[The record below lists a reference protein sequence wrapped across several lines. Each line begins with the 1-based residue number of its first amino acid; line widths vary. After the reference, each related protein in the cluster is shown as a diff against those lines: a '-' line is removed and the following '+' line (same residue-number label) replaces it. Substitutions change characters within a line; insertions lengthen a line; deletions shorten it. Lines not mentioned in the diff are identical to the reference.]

1 MSASK
6 ENKPLQEQIDSGVMN
21 EKELEE
27 QEKLRQEK
35 QAKRNSIL
43 YAVIAV
49 VFVIVA
55 IASVIWRSNVIP
67 RKSTA
72 VTIDGEKYTAA
83 EVSFYYQNAFQAF
96 VNNYSYFMS
105 YMGLDANSPL
115 ESQVMTDVTTS
126 MLGLE
131 PGTTWKDYFLDQAL
145 TQMAAIDVTLTKA
158 ENDGFVYPA
167 GVQAQFDDSVAMLE
181 DAAAASGMSVEQY
194 LNSTFSMIMTEEVYY
209 NELMRMLQF
218 DACSSA
224 YQDSLTYSVD
234 ELEKVYNED
243 PKSFDKVDYELV
255 TVPGSAPTTTDADGH
270 TVTAS
275 EEEIAA
281 AKEAAKETAEQVLSV
296 YKTGA
301 DLKSLAE
308 GIENATYT
316 NNAAVSYSS
325 GFSLSEWLFD
335 DARKPGDVDIVESG
349 SYYYVVVFHDRYR
362 EEYNTVDVRHIL
374 VQEETSDTADAL
386 LAQWKAGEAT
396 EASFAQLAMENSTD
410 GSKYDGGLYTR
421 IYEGQMVDAFNNWCF
436 NSSRKS
442 GDTEVVQTEY
452 GYHVMYFVGQ
462 NLPRWQADVSAQ
474 LQSEAMNAWAQGLAT
489 DSTIEVHDFG
499 MKFVA

>member
-1 MSASK
+1 M
-6 ENKPLQEQIDSGVMN
+6 
-21 EKELEE
+21 
-27 QEKLRQEK
+27 
-35 QAKRNSIL
+35 
-43 YAVIAV
+43 
-49 VFVIVA
+49 
-55 IASVIWRSNVIP
+55 
-67 RKSTA
+67 
-72 VTIDGEKYTAA
+72 
-83 EVSFYYQNAFQAF
+83 
-96 VNNYSYFMS
+96 
-105 YMGLDANSPL
+105 
-115 ESQVMTDVTTS
+115 
-126 MLGLE
+126 
-131 PGTTWKDYFLDQAL
+131 
-145 TQMAAIDVTLTKA
+145 
-158 ENDGFVYPA
+158 
-167 GVQAQFDDSVAMLE
+167 
-181 DAAAASGMSVEQY
+181 
-194 LNSTFSMIMTEEVYY
+194 
-209 NELMRMLQF
+209 
-218 DACSSA
+218 
-224 YQDSLTYSVD
+224 
-234 ELEKVYNED
+234 
-243 PKSFDKVDYELV
+243 
-255 TVPGSAPTTTDADGH
+255 
-270 TVTAS
+270 
-275 EEEIAA
+275 
-281 AKEAAKETAEQVLSV
+281 
-296 YKTGA
+296 
-301 DLKSLAE
+301 
-308 GIENATYT
+308 
-316 NNAAVSYSS
+316 
-325 GFSLSEWLFD
+325 SEWLFD